1 MQTLLLGKR
10 LTAAV
15 TEHPTEGSLPSQ
27 HDTVSECCVW
37 VYRKGKWK
45 NLLKKI
51 FLFFKN
57 GQINLSFSLSGGRF
71 GSVQSDASSSPTEHG
86 HMGHPTYPLGP
97 QVRTHIF
104 SPYTI
109 SLTLF
114 HSQPIL
120 PLKCYLFLSEKLV

>member
-10 LTAAV
+10 FITAV

-27 HDTVSECCVW
+27 HDTVSECLCMW
-37 VYRKGKWK
+37 LWEGEMEEFIEKD
-45 NLLKKI
+45 

-57 GQINLSFSLSGGRF
+57 GQINLSFALCLSLSGGRV

-86 HMGHPTYPLGP
+86 LMGQSHPTYPVGP

-104 SPYTI
+104 SPNTI
-109 SLTLF
+109 LLT
-114 HSQPIL
+114 
-120 PLKCYLFLSEKLV
+120 